1 MARIIFNW
9 LMEHFKIIISSV
21 NRLLMYFIR
30 GQNTWS
36 QVSDIHQIPY
46 IIWAERKTRMPR
58 SELCLVMAEIFFFF
72 FFYAGSVW
80 KIDGIALCQPRAVQ
94 VPADWLRLLCSK
106 KGNYNVNVSQ
116 QESEPEPI
124 QQGGRQKVMERAESL
139 WVNSKTASGERF
151 ISNTQ
156 AGGEGVHSPMLSVYI
171 NDII

>member
-1 MARIIFNW
+1 M
-9 LMEHFKIIISSV
+9 K
-21 NRLLMYFIR
+21 NRWYSF
-30 GQNTWS
+30 
-36 QVSDIHQIPY
+36 
-46 IIWAERKTRMPR
+46 
-58 SELCLVMAEIFFFF
+58 
-72 FFYAGSVW
+72 
-80 KIDGIALCQPRAVQ
+80 
-94 VPADWLRLLCSK
+94 VPAPGRAGPSGLAPFIVLK

>member
-1 MARIIFNW
+1 M
-9 LMEHFKIIISSV
+9 
-21 NRLLMYFIR
+21 
-30 GQNTWS
+30 
-36 QVSDIHQIPY
+36 
-46 IIWAERKTRMPR
+46 
-58 SELCLVMAEIFFFF
+58 
-72 FFYAGSVW
+72 
-80 KIDGIALCQPRAVQ
+80 Q

-124 QQGGRQKVMERAESL
+124 RQGGRQKVMERAESP